1 MTHAGSALQS
11 ERDRLLEHLK
21 EVCRHGNAGNSERP
35 AALSTGYAKLD
46 AVLPGGGWPVGAVT
60 ELMTEAHGI
69 GELSLVMPMLVRLT
83 QAGRFIALLAPP
95 FLPYAPAWT
104 QQGLAL
110 ERLLLVQTRDLA
122 ATLWAGEQLLRCA
135 GIGAVLAW
143 PATLDDRRLRRLQ
156 LAAEAG
162 SSCGLLYRPPGAAQ
176 THSPAALRLR
186 LRLQPA
192 TAGLRIDILKARG
205 GHAHALVV
213 HPSAAAAA

>member
-1 MTHAGSALQS
+1 MAHADSSSQS
-11 ERDRLLEHLK
+11 ERGRLLERLK
-21 EVCRHGNAGNSERP
+21 EVCRHGHAGNSERP

-46 AVLPGGGWPVGAVT
+46 AVLPGGGWPVGAIT
-60 ELMTEAHGI
+60 ELMSETDGI

-95 FLPYAPAWT
+95 YLPYAPAWA
-104 QQGLAL
+104 QQGVAL
-110 ERLLLVQTRDLA
+110 ERLLLVQTNDLA

-135 GIGAVLAW
+135 DIGAVLAW

-162 SSCGLLYRPPGAAQ
+162 SSCGLLYRPSGAAQ

-186 LRLQPA
+186 LRPA